1 MLMIE
6 EEKTTEELAAE
17 PTKVVLY
24 KVDLEKIKQYSHEAI
39 AEALAQVF
47 GTIAVELDEDRKSEH
62 MLLDGPLGKFLSL
75 DEEKV
80 DIHEKAM
87 EDL

>member
-1 MLMIE
+1 MIE
-6 EEKTTEELAAE
+6 EEKTIQESVGD
-17 PTKVVLY
+17 PTQVVLY
-24 KVDLEKIKQYSHEAI
+24 KVDLEKVKQFSHEAI
-39 AEALAQVF
+39 VGILSEIF
-47 GTIAVELDEDRKSEH
+47 GTIAVELDENRMTEH